1 MHPCVLLARCGS
13 NVSNKSHHDRQRM
26 SCHAYK
32 ASLILITFNPISP
45 TIYSSH
51 EEPRKQDTPSV
62 SSSYVSHLHIPPS
75 ISNPR
80 ISSDQ
85 NATATSQIMTIVTWR
100 QKTAQSKQKIMHGH
114 GLSMPCW
121 VTQVFVRLLRGR
133 PRSWEPRSHTI
144 TCSLPCRNARSV
156 GGVLLLDESWCCA
169 NNIWCWTQEYNPQ
182 RVCKV
187 SLMTVRGQKTSSANV
202 GTCTPSLTHAGNTQS
217 WESKTVKVHLYDV

>member
-51 EEPRKQDTPSV
+51 EEPRKQGTPSV

-100 QKTAQSKQKIMHGH
+100 QKPAQSKQKIMHGH
-114 GLSMPCW
+114 GLSLPCW
-121 VTQVFVRLLRGR
+121 VTQVFVRLLRGK

-144 TCSLPCRNARSV
+144 TCSLPCRNARECRRCPAV
-156 GGVLLLDESWCCA
+156 GRELVLCKQHLVLDTRIQPPVCVQGLFNDSQRTK
-169 NNIWCWTQEYNPQ
+169 NIFRFCQT
-182 RVCKV
+182 RM
-187 SLMTVRGQKTSSANV
+187 SG
-202 GTCTPSLTHAGNTQS
+202 HARPR
-217 WESKTVKVHLYDV
+217 